1 MVFLD
6 MASVNEN
13 ARRGSTGGRRIVR
26 KAIQLPGPPPDHHSL
41 RNLTEGTV
49 INLENGDTACYI
61 TLIDPAGRVHHEMA
75 DFALCEVP
83 ERLLNRQVTL
93 SYTTSTVMAAA
104 CEGNTRC
111 TKTDKVALVTRAVPS
126 TTTANPA
133 TRP

>member
-1 MVFLD
+1 M
-6 MASVNEN
+6 
-13 ARRGSTGGRRIVR
+13 
-26 KAIQLPGPPPDHHSL
+26 
-41 RNLTEGTV
+41 
-49 INLENGDTACYI
+49 INMENGDTACHI
-61 TLIDPAGRVHHEMA
+61 GLVDPAGRVHQEMA

-83 ERLLNRQVTL
+83 EKLLNRQVTL
-93 SYTTSTVMAAA
+93 SYITSTVMAAA